1 MSHTAGGED
10 LQSITSRH
18 PAEQMAPGL
27 VGLPSYDTLDS
38 EAWRMSSPLE
48 AKPVW
53 MSVSLQV
60 ITFSEIWGRKC
71 WWFSS
76 AFWLPPYAGLGPVEA
91 KVNEAHRGVSVWRHL
106 RRFVRT
112 SLWSSALFVCDRGV
126 KSEALYTNAAFQ
138 QVKCSC
144 SSGSGKSLQFDLR

>member
-18 PAEQMAPGL
+18 PTEQMAPGL

-60 ITFSEIWGRKC
+60 ITFSEI
-71 WWFSS
+71 
-76 AFWLPPYAGLGPVEA
+76 
-91 KVNEAHRGVSVWRHL
+91 
-106 RRFVRT
+106 
-112 SLWSSALFVCDRGV
+112 
-126 KSEALYTNAAFQ
+126 
-138 QVKCSC
+138 
-144 SSGSGKSLQFDLR
+144 